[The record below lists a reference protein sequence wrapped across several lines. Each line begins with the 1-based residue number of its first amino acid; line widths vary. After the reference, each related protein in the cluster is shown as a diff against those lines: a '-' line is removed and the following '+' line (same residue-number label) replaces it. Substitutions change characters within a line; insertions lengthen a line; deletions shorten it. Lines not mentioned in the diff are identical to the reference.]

1 MKMIMLATAGLAAAC
16 ATVLAGGSA
25 ATAARGA
32 PRIEAPLLA
41 LGAQPTRG
49 AQPARGAQPD
59 PAAPAVRRLPVAYD
73 CRGWQQGRVKA
84 GTIALSCFGT
94 VVVKVAAWRYWTGVS
109 ARSATATLGVDTCQ
123 PNCGSGKFRKY
134 AATVILYRVRS
145 HNGTA
150 YYSRLK
156 LHYRH
161 GRPRTYVFR
170 WAKYPGA
177 RIPVWVGGPTG
188 PP

>member
-1 MKMIMLATAGLAAAC
+1 MIMLVTAGLAAAC

-25 ATAARGA
+25 GSAAGVA
-32 PRIEAPLLA
+32 PRIEAPVPA
-41 LGAQPTRG
+41 LTAAPARG
-49 AQPARGAQPD
+49 AHPARGAQPD
-59 PAAPAVRRLPVAYD
+59 PPAPAARRRPVAYD
-73 CRGWQQGRVKA
+73 CLGWRQGRVKTS
-84 GTIALSCFGT
+84 TIALSCFGT
-94 VVVKVAAWRYWTGVS
+94 VVVKVPAWRYWTGVS
-109 ARSATATLGVDTCQ
+109 ARSATASLGVDTCQ

-134 AATVILYRVRS
+134 AATVTLYRVRS

-156 LHYRH
+156 LQYRH
-161 GRPRTYVFR
+161 GRPRTYVYR

-188 PP
+188 RP